1 MDPITIAAS
10 IAAVKTAMGAAKN
23 IQSISHNIDDL
34 FKAQEEHKKEKKKK
48 EPTTRMQQVLRMRA
62 GDEGYDDETSISA
75 VANQVLA
82 EKQNALALEG
92 LSKEID
98 RKWGRG
104 TWDEILKQRQ
114 KLIEEKE
121 ATDKTTKENA
131 LKKARESKIFWKK
144 VLREIGKGLIILIML
159 GLIIGF
165 LFWASQT
172 SKIR

>member
-82 EKQNALALEG
+82 EKENALALES
-92 LSKEID
+92 LAKEID

-104 TWDEILKQRQ
+104 TWDAIIKQRQ

-121 ATDKTTKENA
+121 ATDKTAKENA
-131 LKKARESKIFWKK
+131 LKKARESKIFWQK
-144 VLREIGKGLIILIML
+144 VLREMGKGLIVLIVIGMVV
-159 GLIIGF
+159 GF